1 MADDKKQQKSKH
13 PRKSPLGLSPKD
25 LASSIPMLFWK
36 LGVALGCKRAKVEYG
51 RAFVKPETQMKI
63 KLNDFRQRFKQLQS
77 TTDLQEQCLQE
88 HRYKLFLHLYRLLL
102 RLEPSETKRQ
112 QYLAFCYHL
121 FDEENP
127 QKMQLEGKLR
137 YQEDFTE
144 NLICLAQS
152 VLHLNE
158 KELEISSSKG
168 RTGVVLEMGFLYVMC
183 KPVIVRCQFKGL
195 RWERAICKANYVGMN
210 RSAINEQK
218 LIRDK
223 ELKIIYMAHPK
234 SPEQPFPMSSDVM
247 LCEDIESQMRPY
259 AHSRQPKTAEK
270 NRNPLSFLR
279 ETCEVGTQFM
289 ATVSAVEL
297 YKNSKSVCETSD
309 VSSQF
314 AEPLETVELY
324 ANSQSIKETS
334 ELGIDLCVY
343 LHSDKSQQTDTS
355 TTQLDQGVQ
364 TYRTEPS
371 ADISTTTDDLLTG
384 LSKDTTSTDKA
395 ASTTASEGKINGLIK
410 QQGSTET
417 DDLSTLLDSTLYP
430 SSLNEM
436 RLNFILTTSEEL
448 LPDIVYT
455 SIQEEQA
462 TNDSLIVLHKS
473 LNSISTLP
481 PDNLASTS
489 EEFKDWIYTAS
500 EEMLPKINQP
510 IIQQELAP
518 SMTIIQSGFITSEP
532 TYSGESPTREAIEVA
547 TQDTNTP
554 PIDTSDSQHKQ
565 EVLSEGPKQEQ
576 LSLHEIPP
584 PPNFKSGFYLKQIS
598 KESSWQY
605 KQLPNIEQSI
615 VFPEIDQSFV
625 NDKCSSKEICID
637 KSPELDTSMSAKLL
651 DDNQSIADQ
660 ETTCATDYSKEASGE
675 LQQESHS
682 ASDQESSSMDSSKVV
697 IGELQSEDQAMI
709 LTPKQSLFVI
719 ESEDVCEETDPSVLG
734 NGNDLRAENESNSEQ
749 KLAPLTDTLGMLVL
763 TTEMLAKIHSQLA
776 QLKMVPNPS
785 IKKDSLKNIDCDQWK
800 HQQETE
806 KSIETPPES
815 IPESSLLDE
824 TIKNADSRTQLQQL
838 MDHFPQIA
846 EIPTESPSVAT
857 EDSSAAPMMCQLK
870 TKEESETSLLEIDLS
885 INHQDCLPD
894 SPKISQLDD
903 FKDSEEE
910 MFLQLERGSKTS
922 LPTDQLESVRTEARS
937 ISSENFLSPLVYER
951 KFTHDVEPVRRDQ
964 HYLVPHRLISE
975 ATSVFA
981 EHSLSK
987 TSRWLMQVEAEA
999 EYKDPVPEVKKPDYP
1014 SLDWSQESEPL
1025 TDTHSVIITKIRNFI
1040 KMLQPT
1046 NQAQLAANRTIK
1058 DQARV
1063 DNQLEI
1069 KEEAVNLSIEIEQ
1082 SLSQQKLKLDNQ
1094 SISKHDMIMCK
1105 VSANAINQDADR
1117 LRGMDINEGV
1127 SPFDQSI
1134 TPTAIALPAKWQHQ
1148 RHVIAASPFIIKQ
1161 FKCNPSYQCS
1171 PLQPDGPNFYEQW
1184 KQFVEIVATQTSC
1197 PGPIIDVAAIKRR
1210 LKAYLRCMRKQYA
1223 YQPDECLEAIGKC
1236 QLQQLLTSDE
1246 LQQYETLR
1254 WQQRD
1259 RGMVVRLSPEE
1270 RLGDALH
1277 ALLGYECQQ
1286 MRVSALS
1293 RRLMLRSPHHQS
1305 SISES
1310 YVLLALAEVGYY
1322 YKCLQQQQEVLL
1334 QRLGEYGR
1342 ALAPCLMAELQA
1354 YSRFYQRHKEQLTS
1368 LTQVYHQSRSYV
1380 HRFQWLLQL
1389 CGELSHQPSP
1399 LQYLQLQLGLG
1410 NAGYDELLKQW
1421 MECAAEPLLKR
1432 IRGWLQQG
1440 ELLEGDFFIV
1450 EHAAGSQIQ
1459 NYWLQQFELRPERLP
1474 HFLNPHLARQLLATG
1489 RNQHFSR
1496 HFLARQLELVVQELE
1511 LEQQLASA
1519 CHSSFRELDEQPL
1532 VELIGTLQLDTSRQ
1546 LFEQLH
1552 QLRPNP
1558 LELLSRL
1565 HQYLLLTDVEFVR
1578 EMIELLEP
1586 LLEQPAECYCAT
1598 QLNNRLEQLLV
1609 AHNKP
1614 LYVARGEQQGSRCWC
1629 CFLLRWQQPSHWKT
1643 LLGERLVQYESCF
1656 VCLWQLHYS
1665 DYVLNE
1671 RIRRQ
1676 QAHFSERVNLERFP
1690 EARQVRDQFD
1700 QLIDRLQDFM
1710 LQLRSYMLENILDSA
1725 FEELYLGCNTVK
1737 TLDELL
1743 QLQGSYMEKILK
1755 GLWLTRDNARLRLLL
1770 MQLYE
1775 PIFQLD
1781 VLQQKFLS
1789 LCQRFSADEM
1799 AQRQQELRRCCQTTC
1814 DAIHDLEQDFQLALA
1829 NLLLALYKTNEPQ
1842 ACALAKKL
1850 DHSGFYEQ
1858 RYKELKIVHTFRYQ
1872 RKIQIQKNSHLANL

>member
-1 MADDKKQQKSKH
+1 
-13 PRKSPLGLSPKD
+13 
-25 LASSIPMLFWK
+25 
-36 LGVALGCKRAKVEYG
+36 
-51 RAFVKPETQMKI
+51 
-63 KLNDFRQRFKQLQS
+63 
-77 TTDLQEQCLQE
+77 
-88 HRYKLFLHLYRLLL
+88 
-102 RLEPSETKRQ
+102 
-112 QYLAFCYHL
+112 
-121 FDEENP
+121 
-127 QKMQLEGKLR
+127 MQ
-137 YQEDFTE
+137 F
-144 NLICLAQS
+144 
-152 VLHLNE
+152 
-158 KELEISSSKG
+158 
-168 RTGVVLEMGFLYVMC
+168 
-183 KPVIVRCQFKGL
+183 
-195 RWERAICKANYVGMN
+195 
-210 RSAINEQK
+210 
-218 LIRDK
+218 
-223 ELKIIYMAHPK
+223 
-234 SPEQPFPMSSDVM
+234 
-247 LCEDIESQMRPY
+247 
-259 AHSRQPKTAEK
+259 TAEK

-289 ATVSAVEL
+289 GAVPAVEL

-324 ANSQSIKETS
+324 ANSQSIRETS

-343 LHSDKSQQTDTS
+343 LHSNKSQQTDTS

-384 LSKDTTSTDKA
+384 LSMDMTTTDKG

-417 DDLSTLLDSTLYP
+417 DDLSTLLDSTLCP

-455 SIQEEQA
+455 RIEEEQA
-462 TNDSLIVLHKS
+462 TNDSSTVMHKS
-473 LNSISTLP
+473 INSISTLP
-481 PDNLASTS
+481 QDNLASTS

-500 EEMLPKINQP
+500 EELLPRINQP

-532 TYSGESPTREAIEVA
+532 TYSGESPIRILSTRETIEDA

-554 PIDTSDSQHKQ
+554 PIDTSDSQQKQ
-565 EVLSEGPKQEQ
+565 EVIPEGPSEQ

-584 PPNFKSGFYLKQIS
+584 PPNSKSGFYLKQIS

-605 KQLPNIEQSI
+605 KQLPNIDKSI
-615 VFPEIDQSFV
+615 VFSEIDQSLV
-625 NDKCSSKEICID
+625 NDKRSSKEICID
-637 KSPELDTSMSAKLL
+637 KSPELNTSMSAKLL
-651 DDNQSIADQ
+651 NDNQSIADQ
-660 ETTCATDYSKEASGE
+660 ETTCATEYSKEASGE
-675 LQQESHS
+675 LEQGSHS
-682 ASDQESSSMDSSKVV
+682 ATDEESSSMDSSKVV
-697 IGELQSEDQAMI
+697 IGELQLEDQAMI

-719 ESEDVCEETDPSVLG
+719 ESENVCEETDPSVLG
-734 NGNDLRAENESNSEQ
+734 NGNDLKAENESNCEQ

-776 QLKMVPNPS
+776 QLKMVPNQL
-785 IKKDSLKNIDCDQWK
+785 IKKDRSKNIDCNQWK
-800 HQQETE
+800 YQQETE

-838 MDHFPQIA
+838 MDQFPQIA
-846 EIPTESPSVAT
+846 EIPTETPSVFT
-857 EDSSAAPMMCQLK
+857 EDSPAAPVICQLQ
-870 TKEESETSLLEIDLS
+870 TKEESDTSLLEIDLS

-894 SPKISQLDD
+894 SPTISQLDD

-910 MFLQLERGSKTS
+910 MFLKLERASKTS
-922 LPTDQLESVRTEARS
+922 LPIDQLESVRTEGRS
-937 ISSENFLSPLVYER
+937 MSSENFLSAPVVCRNNLGAEEKKSKQGLREINQSIDQQHILKPLHANER
-951 KFTHDVEPVRRDQ
+951 EITQDVEPVRRDQ
-964 HYLVPHRLISE
+964 YNLVPHRQIRE

-981 EHSLSK
+981 DYSLSK
-987 TSRWLMQVEAEA
+987 TPRWLTQVEAEA
-999 EYKDPVPEVKKPDYP
+999 ESEVPAPEVKMPLKPDYP
-1014 SLDWSQESEPL
+1014 SLDLSQESEPL

-1046 NQAQLAANRTIK
+1046 NQAQLAADGPIK
-1058 DQARV
+1058 DQARLE
-1063 DNQLEI
+1063 NQIEI
-1069 KEEAVNLSIEIEQ
+1069 KEAAVKISTEIEQ
-1082 SLSQQKLKLDNQ
+1082 SLSQQELKLDNQ
-1094 SISKHDMIMCK
+1094 SISKKDMIMCK
-1105 VSANAINQDADR
+1105 VSANVINQDADR
-1117 LRGMDINEGV
+1117 LTGMNINEEGL
-1127 SPFDQSI
+1127 PFDQSI
-1134 TPTAIALPAKWQHQ
+1134 TPAAIALPAKRQHQ

-1246 LQQYETLR
+1246 LEQFETLR

-1259 RGMVVRLSPEE
+1259 RGIAVRLSPEE

-1354 YSRFYQRHKEQLTS
+1354 YSRFYKRHKEQLTS

-1389 CGELSHQPSP
+1389 CGELSHQSSP

-1459 NYWLQQFELRPERLP
+1459 SYWLQQFELRPERLP

-1565 HQYLLLTDVEFVR
+1565 HQYLLLSDVEFVR

-1643 LLGERLVQYESCF
+1643 LLGERLAHYESCF

-1676 QAHFSERVNLERFP
+1676 QSHFSERVNLERFP
-1690 EARQVRDQFD
+1690 EARQVRDHFD

-1781 VLQQKFLS
+1781 VVQQKFLS

-1829 NLLLALYKTNEPQ
+1829 NLLLALYNTNEPQ